1 MEGKRRRGWQRV
13 RRLDSITDS
22 MDVNLSIL
30 WETVEDRGAWRAA
43 LHGVTNRHNLA
54 TEQQQSLQKW
64 LMLELGRN
72 IEDEPR
78 ASYSAKRK
86 GSTPRKM
93 QRWGAGM
100 SRGYRSQLE
109 ELSIAKVEQVE
120 QDNQSTIR
128 YQPKLH
134 ISISKSVLI
143 MNN

>member
-109 ELSIAKVEQVE
+109 DRLLLSKDGAVLAKYNN
-120 QDNQSTIR
+120 DNNSNCNIHS
-128 YQPKLH
+128 YIK
-134 ISISKSVLI
+134 
-143 MNN
+143 